1 VVVGAIIILSGF
13 LIYQKQN
20 KNISIKTTTITTS
33 NIQINTGK
41 DLFVNNLEK
50 NKELKILLDST

>member
-1 VVVGAIIILSGF
+1 MVVGAIIILSGF